1 MICVCSPP
9 QVRLALL
16 LALVTLLPSLAPAA
30 EPRPTP
36 TPAPAPAPAGP
47 PRVLT
52 SFLPV
57 FSLTRQIA
65 GQRASVENWLPQGV
79 DPHEFQFQPRDL
91 RRLRDA
97 DLLIVAGLG
106 LEPWKESQ
114 LRTASGNPRLRI
126 LEALPKLPPGFEIPA
141 GGRGATHNHAGEAD
155 HDHDHD
161 HDHDRTQERGPNPHY
176 WLDPVLTTFAV
187 TNLTEALIA
196 ADPAGRETYQSNARA
211 AVERLAALH
220 REFATALAPHRQA
233 AFVSYHDAFPYL
245 AKRYELRRVG
255 VVESNAAEE
264 PSAREIAEL
273 AATVRREKAR
283 VLFVD
288 GRPSR
293 LARRLAADLGLEIAI
308 LETLETGPLETG
320 AYEAGMR
327 RNLKS
332 LLDAFGRS
340 PERSTK

>member
-1 MICVCSPP
+1 M
-9 QVRLALL
+9 RLRQLAAL
-16 LALVTLLPSLAPAA
+16 LALIPCPFLHAASPASQ
-30 EPRPTP
+30 PTP
-36 TPAPAPAPAGP
+36 GSP

-57 FSLTRQIA
+57 FSLARQIA

-114 LRTASGNPRLRI
+114 LRAASGNPRLRI
-126 LEALPKLPPGFEIPA
+126 LEALPKLPAGLEIAA
-141 GGRGATHNHAGEAD
+141 GGKDSD

-161 HDHDRTQERGPNPHY
+161 HGPADPQDHDHAKAHGGGPNPHY
-176 WLDPVLTTFAV
+176 WLDPVLTAFAV
-187 TNLTEALIA
+187 TNLAEALIA
-196 ADPAGRETYQSNARA
+196 ADPGGREVYQSNARA
-211 AVERLAALH
+211 TVERLTALH
-220 REFATALAPHRQA
+220 REFAAALAPHRQA
-233 AFVSYHDAFPYL
+233 AFISYHDAFPYL
-245 AKRYELRRVG
+245 ARRYELRRVG
-255 VVESNAAEE
+255 VVEGNAAEE

-288 GRPSR
+288 GKPSR

-332 LLDAFGRS
+332 LLDAFVRS